1 MGDKQR
7 GDKKGSAG
15 LNFTKEMPNF
25 LAVMTGGSGAAP
37 DLGGIEG
44 ALQRHARKEDG
55 EQDREDNEEEAP
67 LVVDASE
74 ALTAKERRKLEA
86 KPAGARAGGSLK
98 FKGDES
104 SSAAKFAE
112 SAFERVA
119 AEEAQQV
126 EAVERLRAAEA
137 EAEAEAAMSGK
148 AHLFKA
154 GGASASAQQKL
165 KGKRKHGGAEGGGAV
180 APPRP
185 KAVKNAKLLSFDE
198 DDE

>member
-7 GDKKGSAG
+7 GDKQRTAG

-25 LAVMTGGSGAAP
+25 LAVMSGGSGAAP

-44 ALQRHARKEDG
+44 ALQRHAQREHG

-86 KPAGARAGGSLK
+86 KPAGARSGGTLK
-98 FKGDES
+98 FKGDEA

-112 SAFERVA
+112 SAYERVA
-119 AEEAQQV
+119 AEEAQQA
-126 EAVERLRAAEA
+126 EAVERLRVAEA

-154 GGASASAQQKL
+154 VGASASAQQKL
-165 KGKRKHGGAEGGGAV
+165 KGKRKHGGAEAAGAL
-180 APPRP
+180 APPRA

-198 DDE
+198 EDE